1 MRMPLPAIDLYVV
14 PTLTFGCPVCFS
26 GGEPWSTTAVVVRG
40 NHASDGGVAS
50 AADRLNQMQRP
61 TRAREE
67 PALF

>member
-50 AADRLNQMQRP
+50 AADRGGISVGHGAAVSDPRQ
-61 TRAREE
+61 
-67 PALF
+67 